1 MKIKHTITPA
11 KERHPGLYKLKNER
25 GFIGF
30 YYRAVPLIAAII
42 DDLYS
47 ARAPMAMI
55 EEAESWI
62 EGVRQFYVDGIP
74 DLDKQI
80 NYVNNKLIDM
90 Q

>member
-1 MKIKHTITPA
+1 
-11 KERHPGLYKLKNER
+11 
-25 GFIGF
+25 
-30 YYRAVPLIAAII
+30 
-42 DDLYS
+42 
-47 ARAPMAMI
+47 MI